1 MATKPNNYKEQLDE
15 LRKHAKGKHKATRSL
30 IARDYAYDETD
41 EKPRSKEG
49 PRSRSTSTPHSAI
62 RLKLYNEAREKGEP
76 FTLREI
82 LHMMNDPEYR
92 TQETIEEKEN
102 TSEEPPKK
110 KTRRLTRLGSIKGSD
125 MEVDSIDL

>member
-1 MATKPNNYKEQLDE
+1 M
-15 LRKHAKGKHKATRSL
+15 TRAI

-76 FTLREI
+76 FTL
-82 LHMMNDPEYR
+82 
-92 TQETIEEKEN
+92 
-102 TSEEPPKK
+102 
-110 KTRRLTRLGSIKGSD
+110 
-125 MEVDSIDL
+125 